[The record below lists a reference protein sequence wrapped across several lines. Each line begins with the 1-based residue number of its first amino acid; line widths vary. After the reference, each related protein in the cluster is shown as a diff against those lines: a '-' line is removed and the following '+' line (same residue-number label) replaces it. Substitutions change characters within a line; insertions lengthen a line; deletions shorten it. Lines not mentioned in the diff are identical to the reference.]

1 MSEINVVQRT
11 QRIVVDPFSSAV
23 AIINAGPQGPKG
35 ANGSIGPP
43 GPGTPNEYLRADGTV
58 PATGALVVP
67 NPTLDTHALNRLFAD
82 GRYLAAATKYAKGQ
96 VAYAQVVANVT
107 LNTAALT
114 DIAGLSITYA
124 VEANRRYRV
133 KAKVIGQGTVIG
145 DCIRWAMLEGTT
157 VIDQGTSYATEA
169 ARQITTQI
177 MEKSYNAGIAAG
189 SKTFKVQAYRLAGTG
204 APILAAGATYPS
216 FIELEDIGPV

>member
-1 MSEINVVQRT
+1 MSEINVVSKT
-11 QRIVVDPFSSAV
+11 QRIVVDPFSSSV
-23 AIINAGPQGPKG
+23 SIINAGPQGPVG
-35 ANGSIGPP
+35 ARGPIGPP
-43 GPGTPNEYLRADGTV
+43 GPGQPDEYVRADGTV
-58 PATGALVVP
+58 PMTGALVVP
-67 NPTLDTHALNRLFAD
+67 NASLDTHALNRLYAD
-82 GRYLAAATKYAKGQ
+82 GRYLGVATKYAKGQ

-114 DIAGLSITYA
+114 DIAGLSITFTC
-124 VEANRRYRV
+124 EANRRYRV

-145 DCIRWAMLEGTT
+145 DCIRWALLEGTT
-157 VIDQGTSYATEA
+157 VIDQGTSYATEVN
-169 ARQITTQI
+169 RQITTQI

-204 APILAAGATYPS
+204 APILAAGATYPA